1 MTKSTTLR
9 EARANYFKANG
20 FPEDGGYQLK
30 WIPLKAGPVTLYLLN
45 SEARKR
51 AVPLHDIHHIVTGYK
66 TDLIGEA
73 EIAAW
78 ELAAGTHDKYFAKFI
93 NLVAVLYGTFL
104 SPKRLL
110 TAYTLGRNS
119 KTLYSLEFS
128 EELLNISVTQ
138 LRKALLPQSKVS
150 VTVESYV
157 NYGFVFIQSLC
168 LVLAPIACLLMIVK
182 ML

>member
-1 MTKSTTLR
+1 MIKMTLR
-9 EARANYFKANG
+9 EARVNYFKANG
-20 FPEDGGYQLK
+20 FPEDGGYRRK
-30 WIPLKAGPVTLYLLN
+30 WVPLKAGPVTLYLFN

-93 NLVAVLYGTFL
+93 NLVAVFYGNFL
-104 SPKRLL
+104 SPRRLF

-119 KTLYSLEFS
+119 KTLYSIEIS
-128 EELLNISVTQ
+128 TELLNISTEQ
-138 LRKALLPQSKVS
+138 LREELLPQTKVP
-150 VTVESYV
+150 VTLANFVG
-157 NYGFVFIQSLC
+157 YGFLFLQSLC
-168 LVLAPIACLLMIVK
+168 LMLAPIATLVLITTR
-182 ML
+182 L